1 MNRPALTV
9 TEAAEA
15 AGVHRRTIARRLEA
29 GRLPNAYKDSAGEWR
44 VPVADLEASGLRLYA
59 PSGPDP
65 EPVTS
70 LPDEAEALAEV
81 KAELDEWRRRAEVA
95 EALAAERERALE
107 RADLALRA
115 LTAGPPQP
123 EHQADEPRP
132 ATSSTRR
139 WRWRR

>member
-9 TEAAEA
+9 AEAAEA
-15 AGVHRRTIARRLEA
+15 AGVHRRTITRRIDA
-29 GRLPNAYKDSAGEWR
+29 NRLPNAYKNSTGEWR
-44 VPVADLEASGLRLYA
+44 VPIADLEASGLRLYA
-59 PSGPDP
+59 PAGPDP
-65 EPVTS
+65 EPAST
-70 LPDEAEALAEV
+70 LPHDGIEVDELKAEV
-81 KAELDEWRRRAEVA
+81 AEWRRRAEVA

-115 LTAGPPQP
+115 LSAGPQQG